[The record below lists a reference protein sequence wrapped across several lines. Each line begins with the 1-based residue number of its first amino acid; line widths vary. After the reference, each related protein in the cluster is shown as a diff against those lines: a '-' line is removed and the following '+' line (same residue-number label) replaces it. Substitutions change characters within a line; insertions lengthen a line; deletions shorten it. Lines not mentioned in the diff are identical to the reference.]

1 MQSENPKSQIMAEKR
16 KDAKLLTEFPPVTT
30 EQWESVIREDLK
42 GADYEKKLVW
52 KTMEGINVK
61 PYYRAED
68 LKNIDFTK
76 VNPGEFPYVR
86 GNKAQGNE
94 WLIRQDYDVCS
105 DKPTEANQKAKELIS
120 KGVDSLGFR
129 LCKDCEP
136 SLDGI
141 SRLLKE
147 IDLSKV
153 EINFLGGG
161 ITRKALPFIIKKL
174 DESKVDKKKI
184 KGSIDY
190 SPLSALTLKGK
201 FCCDAEKANDY
212 LKDVIENIH
221 EYPEFKVIG
230 ADAHIF
236 HNSGATLVQE
246 LAFGLSMA
254 NDYIVT
260 LNERGISVDE
270 IAKRIKFNFAVSSNY
285 FMEIAKFRAAR
296 LLWAK
301 IIEAYNPKSIDSA
314 RMTIHAETSTWNK
327 TVYDAYVNMLRTT
340 TEGMSAVIAGV
351 DSLNI
356 LPFDT
361 TYQDATSFSE
371 RIARNQQLVLK
382 EESYF
387 DKIADPSAGSY
398 YIENLTASIAE
409 QSWKLFLQVEEM
421 GGYFEAFKKG
431 FIQDQ
436 IKEIAR
442 KRDINITSRRDT
454 ILGTNQYPN
463 FTEVADTKVVKE
475 VSVKRSV
482 AEKSA
487 EMIAEPLVPYR
498 GAQAIEE
505 LRYKTDASPKRPK
518 VFMLTLGGL
527 AMRRARAQFS
537 CNFFAVAG
545 FEVIDNIGFKTIDEG
560 LKAALEAK
568 SDIVVI
574 CSSDEDYQTLA
585 PEAFEKLGNE
595 TIFVVAGEPACKP
608 ELESKGIKNFISTK
622 SNILDTLVE
631 YQKMLKI

>member
-1 MQSENPKSQIMAEKR
+1 MAEKR

-30 EQWESVIREDLK
+30 EHWESVIREDLK

-68 LKNIDFTK
+68 LKNINFTK

-86 GNKAQGNE
+86 GNKEHGNE

-105 DKPTEANQKAKELIS
+105 DKPTEANQKAKELLT

-153 EINFLGGG
+153 EINFVGGG

-174 DESKVDKKKI
+174 NESKVDKKKA

-190 SPLSALTLKGK
+190 SPLSALTLRGK
-201 FCCDAEKANDY
+201 FCCESEKANDY
-212 LKDVIENIH
+212 LKEVVESIR
-221 EYPEFKVIG
+221 EYPDFKVIG
-230 ADAHIF
+230 IDAHIF

-260 LNERGISVDE
+260 LTERGIAIDE
-270 IAKRIKFNFAVSSNY
+270 VAQRIKFNFAVSSNY

-301 IIEAYNPKSIDSA
+301 IVEAYYPKSIDSA
-314 RMTIHAETSTWNK
+314 RMSIHAETSTWNK

-361 TYQDATSFSE
+361 TYQDATNFSE

-409 QSWKLFLQVEEM
+409 QSWKLFLQVEGM
-421 GGYFEAFKKG
+421 GGYYEAFKKG
-431 FIQDQ
+431 FIQNQ

-463 FTEVADTKVVKE
+463 FTEVVDTKVVNE
-475 VSVKRSV
+475 NSVKR
-482 AEKSA
+482 AAIEKTA

-545 FEVIDNIGFKTIDEG
+545 FDVIDNIGFKTIDDG

-574 CSSDEDYQTLA
+574 CSSDDDYQTLA
-585 PEAFEKLGNE
+585 PEAFEKLGNKA
-595 TIFVVAGEPACKP
+595 IFVVAGEPACKV
-608 ELESKGIKNFISTK
+608 ELEAKGIKNFISTK
-622 SNILDTLVE
+622 SNVLDTLVE
-631 YQKMLKI
+631 YQIKLKI

>member
-1 MQSENPKSQIMAEKR
+1 MAEKK
-16 KDAKLLTEFPPVTT
+16 KDAKLFAEFPPVTT

-68 LKNIDFTK
+68 LKSIDFTR
-76 VNPGEFPYVR
+76 VLPGEFPYVR
-86 GNKAQGNE
+86 GNKEKGND
-94 WLIRQDYDVCS
+94 WLIRQDFDVCC
-105 DKPTEANQKAKELIS
+105 DKPTEANQKAHELLS

-136 SLDGI
+136 SLDGV
-141 SRLLKE
+141 SRLLKG
-147 IDLSKV
+147 IDFEKT
-153 EINFLGGG
+153 EINFVGGG
-161 ITRKALPFIIKKL
+161 ITRKALPFLIQKL
-174 DESKVDKKKI
+174 NESKVDKKKV

-190 SPLSALTLKGK
+190 SPLSALTVNGK
-201 FCCDAEKANDY
+201 FCCNAEKSHDNMKEA
-212 LKDVIENIH
+212 VESIR

-230 ADAHIF
+230 VDAHIF

-246 LAFGLSMA
+246 LAFALSMA
-254 NDYIVT
+254 NEYIVA

-270 IAKRIKFNFAVSSNY
+270 VAQRTRFNFAVSSNY

-301 IIEAYNPKSIDSA
+301 IIEAYNPKSIESA
-314 RMTIHAETSTWNK
+314 RMSIHAETSKWNK

-361 TYQDATSFSE
+361 TYQDATQFSE
-371 RIARNQQLVLK
+371 RIARNQQLIIK

-387 DKIADPSAGSY
+387 GKIADPAAGSY
-398 YIENLTASIAE
+398 YIENLTSSIAE
-409 QSWKLFLQVEEM
+409 QAWKLFLQVEGM
-421 GGYFEAFKKG
+421 GGYFAAFSKG
-431 FIQDQ
+431 FIQEQ
-436 IKEIAR
+436 IKEVAR
-442 KRDINITSRRDT
+442 KRDMNITTRRDT

-463 FTEVADTKVVKE
+463 FTEVADTKVIKE
-475 VSVKRSV
+475 VSVKRTI
-482 AEKSA
+482 AEKTA

-505 LRYKTDASPKRPK
+505 LRYRTDASSKRPK

-545 FEVIDNIGFKTIDEG
+545 FEVIDNIGFKTADEG
-560 LKAALEAK
+560 IKAALEAK

-574 CSSDEDYQTLA
+574 CSSDDEYVTLA
-585 PEAFEKLGNE
+585 PEAFEKLGNKA
-595 TIFVVAGEPACKP
+595 IYVIAGEPACKA
-608 ELESKGIKNFISTK
+608 ELEAKGMKNFISTK
-622 SNILDTLVE
+622 SNVLDTLRE
-631 YQKMLKI
+631 YQKMLNI